1 MPPHEPAQGCALP
14 PTQPRGVRH
23 ARRSAHHAGRVV
35 RHLAVLAVITL
46 IAPVLVACT
55 SDAPETPAAASASS
69 GPSPATPSPGS
80 TGVPSPDHGAQP
92 GDPNTGPGQ
101 GPGEG
106 VGPVEPVGDPVVLAS
121 GLEVPWSILRL
132 PGGGTLISERG
143 TARVRELL
151 SGGLRDAGTV
161 PGVVARGEGG
171 LLGLAYLADPA
182 AAVGAPSAGPG
193 GWVYAYFTGTTSN
206 QIVRMPL
213 TGTLGS
219 LTLGS
224 PEPVL
229 SRIPRAGNHDG
240 GRIRFGPDGMLYAT
254 TGDAGNT
261 AAAQDLGSLGGK
273 ILRMTPTG
281 AVPPDNPFGT
291 LVYSYGH
298 RNPQGIAWDSRG
310 RLWASE
316 FGQSTWGELN
326 LITPGADYGWP
337 DAEGIAHDP
346 RYTDPVV
353 QWRTPE
359 ASPSG
364 LAIVGDTLFLAALR
378 GERLWR
384 VDSSTGAASA
394 WFVNTCGR
402 LRDVVPGPDGTLW
415 FVMNNTDGRGIRAA
429 GDDKLYSV
437 RVEQTTPLARGIRV
451 AQRANEPA
459 GFAAAP

>member
-1 MPPHEPAQGCALP
+1 MLLSAVTLAL
-14 PTQPRGVRH
+14 
-23 ARRSAHHAGRVV
+23 A
-35 RHLAVLAVITL
+35 
-46 IAPVLVACT
+46 ACT
-55 SDAPETPAAASASS
+55 SGLPGAPGGTRASTA
-69 GPSPATPSPGS
+69 PTLTDPATGTPSSPGAI
-80 TGVPSPDHGAQP
+80 GVPSPDPGTQP
-92 GDPNTGPGQ
+92 GDPETGPG
-101 GPGEG
+101 PGVVTG
-106 VGPVEPVGDPVVLAS
+106 SVQPVGEPVVLAS

-143 TARVRELL
+143 TARVRELV

-182 AAVGAPSAGPG
+182 EASAVAARETGPGPG
-193 GWVYAYFTGTTSN
+193 GWVYAYFTGASSN
-206 QIVRMPL
+206 QIVRMNL
-213 TGTLGS
+213 TGTVGS

-229 SRIPRAGNHDG
+229 SGIPRAGNHDG

-261 AAAQDLGSLGGK
+261 ASAQDLGSLGGK

-281 AVPPDNPFGT
+281 TVPPDNPFGT

-316 FGQSTWGELN
+316 FGQSTWDELN

-337 DAEGIAHDP
+337 DVEGVEHDS

-353 QWRTPE
+353 QWPTSE

-364 LAIVGDTLFLAALR
+364 LAIVGDTVFLAALR

-384 VDSSTGAASA
+384 VDSSTGMATA
-394 WFVNTCGR
+394 WFVNTFGR
-402 LRDVVPGPDGTLW
+402 LRDVVSGPDGTLW
-415 FVMNNTDGRGIRAA
+415 FVTNNTDGRGTRAA
-429 GDDKLYSV
+429 GDDRLYSV
-437 RVEQTTPLARGIRV
+437 RVEQTRPLALGIQLAPGIQLTPGATLPAEV
-451 AQRANEPA
+451 AVTR
-459 GFAAAP
+459 